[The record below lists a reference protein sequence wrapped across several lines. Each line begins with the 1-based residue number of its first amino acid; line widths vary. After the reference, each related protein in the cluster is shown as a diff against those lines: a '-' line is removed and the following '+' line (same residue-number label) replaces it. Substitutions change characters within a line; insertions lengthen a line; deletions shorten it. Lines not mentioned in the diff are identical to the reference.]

1 MLKRILLIIGLL
13 LSLNA
18 YGKSL
23 EPFEFKIEGFPNV
36 EVLDIAGDGEDHLV
50 VLCKN
55 KYLYEIDLDHKK
67 VISSLYLG
75 GIKNPIRFAQGYW
88 SSNTLILDKV
98 SDRKYNII
106 SYNQYNKK
114 IKVLHSV
121 SKKIIDIIYTDGRNI
136 ALLTKENDLYS
147 FSVKKDGTIRNKMKF
162 FGMYDDTE
170 EKINRKYH
178 EMINLSK
185 NISNV
190 SSKDIKESNVYSF
203 VSQKEKTIYMV
214 DGGNTYKITTDKVPN
229 VAYPIGCCLYTLKYM
244 IIAYKGEKGLS
255 FNKVNTSYNK
265 DNESFL
271 SKVFSKLF
279 CLNDYHSSELEPLF
293 KKLAINL
300 QKEFLRKNKNNKAY
314 TEHPSFE
321 SWLNYD
327 YVNKEETFKI
337 IEETLGCKMTQ
348 PNPYYSNVYK
358 AECMTP
364 NGLAYELEAFTN
376 GGHDIGIQTRKDK
389 TSCYVDFKTRRFIDF
404 KEKSE
409 GKNAG
414 YEGYCKESSCFN
426 LGMRQ

>member
-1 MLKRILLIIGLL
+1 MLKKILLIIGLML
-13 LSLNA
+13 NLNA
-18 YGKSL
+18 YGNSL
-23 EPFEFKIEGFPNV
+23 EPFKFKIEGFPDV
-36 EVLDIAGDGEDHLV
+36 EVLDISGDGENHLV

-75 GIKNPIRFAQGYW
+75 SIKNPIRFAQHYW
-88 SSNTLILDKV
+88 GSTLILDKV
-98 SDRKYNII
+98 SDIKYNII
-106 SYNQYNKK
+106 SYTHRTKK
-114 IKVLHSV
+114 IKVLHSI

-147 FSVKKDGTIRNKMKF
+147 FSVKKDGSISDKMKF
-162 FGMYDDTE
+162 DGFEDDTE
-170 EKINRKYH
+170 EELNKKYH
-178 EMINLSK
+178 EMIDLSK

-190 SSKDIKESNVYSF
+190 SSKDIEEYDIYSF
-203 VSQKEKTIYMV
+203 VSQKDKAIYIV
-214 DGGNTYKITTDKVPN
+214 GGSSTYKITIDNVPN
-229 VAYPIGCCLYTLKYM
+229 VAYPIGCSLNTLKYM

-279 CLNDYHSSELEPLF
+279 CLNDDHSSELEPLF

-321 SWLNYD
+321 SWLNYN

-348 PNPYYSNVYK
+348 PNPYYSNIYK

-364 NGLAYELEAFTN
+364 NGLAYELEASTYS
-376 GGHDIGIQTRKDK
+376 GYDIDIKTRKDK
-389 TSCYVDFKTRRFIDF
+389 TSCYVNFKTRRFIDF

-409 GKNAG
+409 GKNAE
-414 YEGYCKESSCFN
+414 YEGYCHVSSCFN
-426 LGMRQ
+426 LGIRQ